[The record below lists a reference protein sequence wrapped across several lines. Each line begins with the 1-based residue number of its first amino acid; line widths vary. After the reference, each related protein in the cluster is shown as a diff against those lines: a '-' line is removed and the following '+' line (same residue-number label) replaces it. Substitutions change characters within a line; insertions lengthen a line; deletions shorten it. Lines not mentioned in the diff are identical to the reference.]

1 MSGRSVEG
9 YSPYEDS
16 LTAKVQGK
24 LMQYFDIMNE
34 GKRQSQKDKEIIQ
47 GLVSDISHQVKTPV
61 ANIKMFTGILQRH
74 ELTPEKQTEFLGMME
89 GQINKLDF
97 LMQSLIKMSRLE
109 TGTFTIH
116 MEEAELSD
124 TIARALSA
132 VWVKAEKKGIRISAD
147 CGSSLHVRHDPKWTA
162 EPLFRYF
169 FSAEGRITG
178 MSLSQP
184 EKIIGQ
190 GKKMDIV
197 TVHNLKKYFGRGEN
211 QVKALD
217 GISFSIEKGKF
228 TAIIGASGSGKTTLL
243 NMIGGLDVP
252 DEGEVS
258 VDGVKLSG
266 LKESELAVFRRSK
279 VGMIYQNFNLI
290 PTLTVKENILFSLS
304 LAGSAPDQVFLEE
317 ILELLRLKDRLNAYP
332 GELSGGGQQR
342 IAIARALIAKPS
354 VLLADEPTGNLDSKT
369 GQNVLGLLKLSA
381 DTYRQTLVMIT
392 HNLELAQTA
401 DRVIRIEDGRVCG

>member
-1 MSGRSVEG
+1 
-9 YSPYEDS
+9 
-16 LTAKVQGK
+16 
-24 LMQYFDIMNE
+24 
-34 GKRQSQKDKEIIQ
+34 
-47 GLVSDISHQVKTPV
+47 
-61 ANIKMFTGILQRH
+61 
-74 ELTPEKQTEFLGMME
+74 
-89 GQINKLDF
+89 
-97 LMQSLIKMSRLE
+97 
-109 TGTFTIH
+109 
-116 MEEAELSD
+116 
-124 TIARALSA
+124 
-132 VWVKAEKKGIRISAD
+132 
-147 CGSSLHVRHDPKWTA
+147 
-162 EPLFRYF
+162 
-169 FSAEGRITG
+169 

-290 PTLTVKENILFSLS
+290 PTLTVKENILFPLS

-342 IAIARALIAKPS
+342 TAIARALIAKPS